1 MVQQATKLPT
11 LDNSGAQLIECINVL
26 KRHPK
31 DRGKTGSLIVA
42 AVKKKGN
49 STKVKQGQ
57 VLKGMI
63 ITTKYNI
70 LRKNGIKVKFNKNGA
85 ILLNEQLAPLATR
98 IIGPL
103 TRELRK
109 KRIMKMLSMAKRII

>member
-63 ITTKYNI
+63 IT
-70 LRKNGIKVKFNKNGA
+70 F
-85 ILLNEQLAPLATR
+85 
-98 IIGPL
+98 
-103 TRELRK
+103 
-109 KRIMKMLSMAKRII
+109 